1 MGQYHDN
8 EVTYDD
14 INGFVQIDHDA
25 FFVYNWNCRDSTF
38 GKHMDD
44 IENTGGESS
53 SSDRIEAF
61 GWVREIPRDIGPDFE
76 FTKG

>member
-1 MGQYHDN
+1 MSQNRDN

-25 FFVYNWNCRDSTF
+25 FFVNDRNCRDSTF

-53 SSDRIEAF
+53 SSDRIKAF
-61 GWVREIPRDIGPDFE
+61 SWIRKIARDIGPDFE
-76 FTKG
+76 FTEG

>member
-1 MGQYHDN
+1 MSEYHN
-8 EVTYDD
+8 NKITYDD
-14 INGFVQIDHDA
+14 INGFVQIYNDA
-25 FFVYNWNCRDSTF
+25 FLVYNGNCRDSAF

-61 GWVREIPRDIGPDFE
+61 GWVQGIP
-76 FTKG
+76 